1 MQKTKNLGT
10 AFAELSRGLIQ
21 NGKKLTSSLLR
32 AQTSADGL
40 VIEQSAQAAKRMNK
54 SMWSCPYYKT
64 EFQKIQ
70 APLVTVAL
78 F

>member
-40 VIEQSAQAAKRMNK
+40 VIKQSAQVAERKNK
-54 SMWSCPYYKT
+54 LKKSYTHYKT
-64 EFQKIQ
+64 EF
-70 APLVTVAL
+70 
-78 F
+78 